1 MAGTATGAGMRLQD
15 LGFTTDSDVKIT
27 GISLDN
33 RKITAGDLFAAL
45 PGTVHHGANYAA
57 DAVQAGAVA
66 VLTDPAGAELI
77 RAVGTTLPAPII
89 VVASAHEALARAAA
103 LFFAPQPQTMVAVTG
118 TNGKTSVSTFCRQI
132 WSELDLAA
140 VNIGTTGVQGAYT
153 HPLRHTTPD
162 AVTLHS
168 VMQQAAVSGVTHAAM
183 EASSHGLDQRRL
195 DGVQIKAAGFTNFTQ
210 DHLDYHETFD
220 AYFAAKARL
229 FLDILPA
236 DGTAVLNIDAPELA
250 KFAERLRGMQTN
262 VITVGQHDDAD
273 LRILNQRFDG
283 TGQDLRFSYGG
294 KVYQTRLALIGGFQA
309 ANVLMAA
316 ALVIA
321 AGAEPS
327 HVFDTLSHLTTVRGR
342 MEFAAERSN
351 GASVFVDYAHTP
363 DAIETAVTAFRPH
376 VMGRL
381 IAVIGAGGD
390 RDTTKR
396 PLMGQA
402 AAQSADV
409 VIITDDNPRSED
421 PASIRAMVRAGA
433 TGPADVIEIGD
444 RAEAILRAVSILE
457 PSDGL
462 LIMGK
467 GHETGQTIGDDVFPF
482 DDVEQASIAAAVLE
496 GQIS

>member
-250 KFAERLRGMQTN
+250 RFAERLRGMQTN

-496 GQIS
+496 GKIS

>member
-77 RAVGTTLPAPII
+77 RAVGTTLPAPIV

-195 DGVQIKAAGFTNFTQ
+195 DGVQIKAAGFTNFPQ

-250 KFAERLRGMQTN
+250 RFAERLRGMQTN

-283 TGQDLRFSYGG
+283 TGQDLRFSHVV
-294 KVYQTRLALIGGFQA
+294 KVHQTRLALIGGFQA

-363 DAIETAVTAFRPH
+363 DAIGTAVTAFRPH

-402 AAQSADV
+402 AAQTADV

-457 PSDGL
+457 PSDAL

-496 GQIS
+496 GKIS

>member
-250 KFAERLRGMQTN
+250 RFAERLRGMQTN

-283 TGQDLRFSYGG
+283 TGQDLRFSFGG

-402 AAQSADV
+402 AAQNADV

-496 GQIS
+496 GKIS

>member
-496 GQIS
+496 GKIS

>member
-66 VLTDPAGAELI
+66 VLTDLAGAELI

-103 LFFAPQPQTMVAVTG
+103 LFFTPQPQTMVAVTG

-153 HPLRHTTPD
+153 HPLHHTTPD

-496 GQIS
+496 GKIS